1 MRTALIS
8 AGLSRRGELKLA
20 CCPHPLAT
28 TLALIPS
35 MSLIPQLHSPASRR
49 SNTVIAPGLLDRFN
63 QWLCNCGR
71 DATSIPSVSAT
82 YRLCPLCPSS
92 HSVRSFL
99 NAAYLMTSPNSVIR
113 KRTRRDFIHIAG
125 KSLGLAA
132 LCSPTVASL
141 LRNVEA
147 ATKNVAHLTPE
158 EAATDEDYWATI
170 QNSFSVTRGI
180 INLNNGGVSPS
191 PRIVTEALVR
201 YIWEQEDATAY
212 TTWQILEPQC
222 ETIRTGLAELL
233 GCDREEIAIT
243 RNASESLEILLMGMD
258 FKAGDEILTT
268 TQDYPRMLTTLRQRE
283 KRENLKL
290 KLIQIPI
297 PPKNLSEITAA
308 FEKGIT
314 DRTRLVL
321 ISHQINIT
329 GQITPVKAVCD
340 VARAHGIE
348 TIVDGAHSF
357 AQFYFKQSDLGCDYF
372 GTSLHKWL
380 YAPKGT
386 GMFYVKRDKIGKL
399 WPLMAA
405 ESKQTSDIRKFE
417 EIGTHSAAP
426 KLAIGEALLFHNGI
440 GGKRKE
446 ARLRYLS
453 RYWMNR
459 LKDVPKVRF
468 NTSFDPAQSCAIA
481 NVQIESMNPSAI
493 GSYLFDKH
501 RIFTTPIIHEEF
513 QGLRITPN
521 VYTTLGELD
530 RFCGVMEMIA
540 RRGLPK

>member
-1 MRTALIS
+1 MTNSES
-8 AGLSRRGELKLA
+8 AQSD
-20 CCPHPLAT
+20 H
-28 TLALIPS
+28 
-35 MSLIPQLHSPASRR
+35 
-49 SNTVIAPGLLDRFN
+49 
-63 QWLCNCGR
+63 
-71 DATSIPSVSAT
+71 
-82 YRLCPLCPSS
+82 
-92 HSVRSFL
+92 
-99 NAAYLMTSPNSVIR
+99 
-113 KRTRRDFIHIAG
+113 TRRNFLSLAG
-125 KSLGLAA
+125 KGLGLAA
-132 LCSPTVASL
+132 LSSVTVAAL
-141 LRNVEA
+141 LKEIQA
-147 ATKNVAHLTPE
+147 ATKSIAHLTPQQ
-158 EAATDEDYWATI
+158 AAMDEDYWSVI
-170 QNSFSVTRGI
+170 QNAFSVTRGI

-201 YIWEQEDATAY
+201 YIWQQEDATAY
-212 TTWQILEPQC
+212 TMWQILEPQS
-222 ETIRTGLAELL
+222 ETIRTGLAEAF
-233 GCDREEIAIT
+233 GCDREEVAIT

-258 FKAGDEILTT
+258 FKSGDEILTT

-283 KRENLKL
+283 KREGLVL
-290 KLIQIPI
+290 KLIKIPV
-297 PPKNLSEITAA
+297 PPKNLGEITSA
-308 FEKGIT
+308 FERGIT
-314 DRTRLVL
+314 SRTRLILVM
-321 ISHQINIT
+321 HQVNLT
-329 GQITPVKAVCD
+329 GQITPVKAVCEM
-340 VARAHGIE
+340 ARAKGIE

-357 AQFYFKQSDLGCDYF
+357 AQFQFQQKDLGCDYF

-386 GMFYVKRDKIGKL
+386 GMLYVKREKIEKI

-405 ESKQTSDIRKFE
+405 ESKQASDIRKFE

-481 NVQIESMNPSAI
+481 NVQIEGMNPSAI

-501 RIFTTPIIHEEF
+501 HIFTTPIIHEEF
-513 QGLRITPN
+513 QGIRITPN

-530 RFCGVMEMIA
+530 RFSNVMEAIA
-540 RRGLPK
+540 RKGLPA

>member
-1 MRTALIS
+1 M
-8 AGLSRRGELKLA
+8 
-20 CCPHPLAT
+20 
-28 TLALIPS
+28 
-35 MSLIPQLHSPASRR
+35 
-49 SNTVIAPGLLDRFN
+49 
-63 QWLCNCGR
+63 
-71 DATSIPSVSAT
+71 
-82 YRLCPLCPSS
+82 
-92 HSVRSFL
+92 
-99 NAAYLMTSPNSVIR
+99 
-113 KRTRRDFIHIAG
+113 
-125 KSLGLAA
+125 
-132 LCSPTVASL
+132 
-141 LRNVEA
+141 
-147 ATKNVAHLTPE
+147 
-158 EAATDEDYWATI
+158 DEDFWFTI
-170 QNSFSVTRGI
+170 QNAFSVTRGI

-191 PRIVTEALVR
+191 PRLVTEALVR
-201 YIWEQEDATAY
+201 YIWQQEDATAY
-212 TTWQILEPQC
+212 TMWQILEPQS
-222 ETIRTGLAELL
+222 ETIRTGLAELF

-243 RNASESLEILLMGMD
+243 RNASESLEVLLMGMN
-258 FKAGDEILTT
+258 FKSGDEILTT

-283 KRENLKL
+283 QREGLVLKL
-290 KLIQIPI
+290 VKIPI
-297 PPKNLSEITAA
+297 PPQDLNEITAA

-314 DRTRLVL
+314 DRTRLIL
-321 ISHQINIT
+321 IAHQVNIT

-340 VARAHGIE
+340 MARAKGIE

-357 AQFYFKQSDLGCDYF
+357 AQFDFQQKDLGCDYF

-386 GMFYVKRDKIGKL
+386 GLLYIKRDKIEKI

-405 ESKQTSDIRKFE
+405 DSKQANDIRKFE

-426 KLAIGEALLFHNGI
+426 KLGIGEALLFHNGI

-459 LKDVPKVRF
+459 LRDVPKIRF
-468 NTSFDPAQSCAIA
+468 NTSFDPNQSCAIA
-481 NVQIESMNPSAI
+481 NVDIEGVNPSAI